1 MEGICFYQPSTPE
14 DGLKNI
20 RRNVC
25 ESMCVRANSMAMKN
39 TIFYLLPT
47 AALSD
52 PHRSCETPKKL
63 ADKRGLQG
71 ESEF

>member
-20 RRNVC
+20 LRHVRVPVR
-25 ESMCVRANSMAMKN
+25 VRANSMAMKN

-47 AALSD
+47 AAPGD
-52 PHRSCETPKKL
+52 PRRS
-63 ADKRGLQG
+63 
-71 ESEF
+71 